1 MVQRLSSLQRL
12 HEKAERRKAC
22 PALTVPH
29 AKMTAS
35 SVWCSPTLLLLL
47 LFSPALWAAEIS
59 CRNEDGE
66 AVDWFVLYKLPKH
79 TKGGG
84 TGLGLEYLYMDSLA
98 QQWQLGRYLVN
109 MTQGAL
115 GQTLGQL
122 YKAYESKRNNTVY
135 AIYNDEVPH
144 SGSING
150 KRGHTKG
157 FLLLDKSQGFW
168 VIHSV
173 PLFPPFPEDGYGYP
187 ASGESYGQ
195 TAICITFSYEQFI
208 EIDQQMLSSNP
219 EIYSCSLPDTFQ
231 ADLPNLQKLCS
242 GSRLP
247 SGPLRRLSKLQSAH
261 GEAFLHFAKSRSFV
275 DDIYVAWVA
284 QELKTDLL
292 AESWQHSGQKLP
304 SNCSLQYYV
313 YNINLIGTPLNSTF
327 HSILDHSKWSVSMKE
342 EVQWTCIGDLNRAVE
357 QAWRSGG
364 FICTQNK
371 HIYSAF
377 RRLVI
382 NYESCNDASTWI

>member
-1 MVQRLSSLQRL
+1 
-12 HEKAERRKAC
+12 
-22 PALTVPH
+22 
-29 AKMTAS
+29 MTMGSA
-35 SVWCSPTLLLLL
+35 WCSPALLL
-47 LFSPALWAAEIS
+47 LFSSPALWAVEIS

-66 AVDWFVLYKLPKH
+66 AVDWFALYKLPKH
-79 TKGGG
+79 AKGEGA
-84 TGLGLEYLYMDSLA
+84 GLGLQYLYLDSLA
-98 QQWQLGRYLVN
+98 QQWQPGRYLIN

-122 YKAYESKRNNTVY
+122 YEAYKAKAKMSVSLQSNDTAY

-144 SGSING
+144 SGSANW

-157 FLLLDKSQGFW
+157 FLLLDKSQGLW

-187 ASGESYGQ
+187 PSGESYGQ
-195 TAICITFSYEQFI
+195 TAICITFTYDQFK

-219 EIYSCSLPDTFQ
+219 EIYSCSLPDAFQ
-231 ADLPNLQKLCS
+231 DDLPNLQKLCAR
-242 GSRLP
+242 SRLP

-261 GEAFLHFAKSRSFV
+261 GEAFLHFAKSQSFV

-304 SNCSLQYYV
+304 SNCSLHYYV

-327 HSILDHSKWSVSMKE
+327 QSIQDHSKWSVSKNDE
-342 EVQWTCIGDLNRAVE
+342 TQWTCIGDLNRAVE

-371 HIYSAF
+371 HLYSAF

-382 NYESCNDASTWI
+382 QYESCNDASTWL

>member
-1 MVQRLSSLQRL
+1 
-12 HEKAERRKAC
+12 
-22 PALTVPH
+22 
-29 AKMTAS
+29 MTAS
-35 SVWCSPTLLLLL
+35 FAWCGPTLLPL
-47 LFSPALWAAEIS
+47 LFSPVLWAVEIS
-59 CRNEDGE
+59 CRNEGGE
-66 AVDWFVLYKLPKH
+66 AVDWFALYKLPKH
-79 TKGGG
+79 TKGDG

-98 QQWQLGRYLVN
+98 QQWQPGRYLVN

-122 YKAYESKRNNTVY
+122 YEAYESKAR
-135 AIYNDEVPH
+135 
-144 SGSING
+144 
-150 KRGHTKG
+150 

-195 TAICITFSYEQFI
+195 TAICITFTYDQFI

-231 ADLPNLQKLCS
+231 ADLPNLQKLCA
-242 GSRLP
+242 GSMLP
-247 SGPLRRLSKLQSAH
+247 PGPLRRLSKLQSAH
-261 GEAFLHFAKSRSFV
+261 GEAFLHFAKSHSFV

-284 QELKTDLL
+284 QELKTDML

-327 HSILDHSKWSVSMKE
+327 HSIQDHSKWSVSVKD
-342 EVQWTCIGDLNRAVE
+342 EVQWTCIGDLNRAAE

-377 RRLVI
+377 RHLVVQ
-382 NYESCNDASTWI
+382 YESCNDASMWM